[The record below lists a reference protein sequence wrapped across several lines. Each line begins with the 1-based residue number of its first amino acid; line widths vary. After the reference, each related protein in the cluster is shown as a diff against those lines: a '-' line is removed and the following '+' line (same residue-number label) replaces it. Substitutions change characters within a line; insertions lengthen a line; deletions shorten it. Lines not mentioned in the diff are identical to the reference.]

1 MSEVQR
7 FPARMFT
14 PETPCV
20 HASDFDRVTAERD
33 ALQERLNAADQGN
46 DDLSFQLKDREGS
59 RRDWFE
65 RAQRLQAELAERDAL
80 LREAIGSV
88 HVDAGKCESSSIHRE
103 LVDLVERIEAAL
115 SASAEPSASKCET
128 CHGAGEVCS
137 GKMADQGWH
146 QPPEPIMAECP
157 DCKRGAPVERDE
169 QQRFALWTHEVVEF
183 EHHGITRKIQRR
195 DLMDLDAEKNA
206 WAGWQGRAALDKPAE
221 GASHE

>member
-65 RAQRLQAELAERDAL
+65 EAQRLQAELAERDAL
-80 LREAIGSV
+80 LRETSKAILRHQAEQPMS
-88 HVDAGKCESSSIHRE
+88 HR
-103 LVDLVERIEAAL
+103 LAAMLTKARAKIDRYLKAAAL
-115 SASAEPSASKCET
+115 SASAEPSDYLKSCEAA
-128 CHGAGEVCS
+128 HRALS
-137 GKMADQGWH
+137 L
-146 QPPEPIMAECP
+146 EPS
-157 DCKRGAPVERDE
+157 APVERDE
-169 QQRFALWTHEVVEF
+169 RAEF
-183 EHHGITRKIQRR
+183 ERAFVVQEGVYFSADRNEYRSMNGRSIEYT
-195 DLMDLDAEKNA
+195 DAEDLNLRLQ
-206 WAGWQGRAALDKPAE
+206 GWQARAALDKATE